1 MSYFK
6 NTNTVFD
13 SKCNIFHS
21 ISMFQQMLTH
31 LYNEKGKCVYLQ
43 YVMYIYTSYF
53 TVR

>member
-31 LYNEKGKCVYLQ
+31 LYNEKGKHMYLQ
-43 YVMYIYTSYF
+43 CHVYTS
-53 TVR
+53 